1 MRVHIS
7 AATMRCLENTNFK
20 TESRGTVEL
29 KVWCKRYYV
38 HIVPV
43 ACKILNFY
51 KSKFPCIIL
60 PFAVVDYHFYV
71 SFVNR
76 EKARHELTGW
86 LDEETKRNLLLF
98 QLTKWIA
105 VLQTYYSDRAL
116 FLWDLR
122 SEDVSLQ
129 KWTRVFSL

>member
-7 AATMRCLENTNFK
+7 EATKKCLEK
-20 TESRGTVEL
+20 TDFTMECRGTVEL
-29 KVWCKRYYV
+29 KVWCKQDQV

-60 PFAVVDYHFYV
+60 PFTVVDYHFFV

-76 EKARHELTGW
+76 EKARQRLTG
-86 LDEETKRNLLLF
+86 
-98 QLTKWIA
+98 
-105 VLQTYYSDRAL
+105 
-116 FLWDLR
+116 
-122 SEDVSLQ
+122 
-129 KWTRVFSL
+129 